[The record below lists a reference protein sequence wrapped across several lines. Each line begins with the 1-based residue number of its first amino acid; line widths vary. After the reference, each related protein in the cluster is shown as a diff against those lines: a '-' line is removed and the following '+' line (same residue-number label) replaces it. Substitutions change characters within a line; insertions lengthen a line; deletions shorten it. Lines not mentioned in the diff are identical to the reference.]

1 MLVGHEVVVEALLVT
16 SLVEVNA
23 RDEYGRTSLS
33 WAMGEGHEGIVRLL
47 LDTGQVNAGLQ
58 GSQTISAGEGGVGLQ
73 LLQGCVELS
82 R

>member
-1 MLVGHEVVVEALLVT
+1 MPVGHEVVVEALLVT

-47 LDTGQVNAGLQ
+47 LDTGQVNVDARDEDSRTPLLYR
-58 GSQTISAGEGGVGLQ
+58 GG
-73 LLQGCVELS
+73 
-82 R
+82 